1 MQFTNSESTIRA
13 FYKYLE
19 LGIKALLF
27 PFIRINVSHLRK
39 AKQKNPQ
46 TKTKGKPKDLGPGK
60 IFEF

>member
-1 MQFTNSESTIRA
+1 
-13 FYKYLE
+13 LE